1 MMTTTT
7 KKKNTKTT
15 RRNIEIISAEEGRIK
30 CIMCKCNA
38 SHANIKTRISNKS
51 FFAHV
56 QLILFPRTYS
66 FRHNNI
72 NVAVYYSHWTVIFSQ
87 SVIQWSNFCTHSMV
101 DEQVDEWVRVS
112 EYTIASEWAFNA
124 TPITIVVVADFL
136 AVIHIRALN
145 FPPSTTTHYYSLYP
159 AIQSESTPVLSWV
172 VFNKI
177 NRRADILQF
186 RFSINRNRYATE
198 RTIQYYEVQHFPFC
212 LILIVELCSFVAR
225 MVRQTLHEGRVLC
238 RYCTGKSEVRLIN
251 Y

>member
-1 MMTTTT
+1 MHRMLTLRREYRT
-7 KKKNTKTT
+7 KASLLMYNSYFFPVHTLFDIIILTWPYII
-15 RRNIEIISAEEGRIK
+15 RIEQ
-30 CIMCKCNA
+30 
-38 SHANIKTRISNKS
+38 S
-51 FFAHV
+51 FSV
-56 QLILFPRTYS
+56 
-66 FRHNNI
+66 
-72 NVAVYYSHWTVIFSQ
+72 SQ
-87 SVIQWSNFCTHSMV
+87 SFSEATFVPTLWWTNKWMS
-101 DEQVDEWVRVS
+101 EWVS

-186 RFSINRNRYATE
+186 RFSINRNRYAPSAIE

-225 MVRQTLHEGRVLC
+225 MVRQTLHGGRVLC
-238 RYCTGKSEVRLIN
+238 RYCTGKTSKREVRLIN